1 MNGFKGYFWNLFK
14 FKSSLLLY
22 EGSGKLKINHV
33 TSHCP
38 AIARLVG
45 LYCGTKLAKLHL
57 TKQSASPDI
66 SLSHFAT
73 PRSLCRLTISSPH

>member
-22 EGSGKLKINHV
+22 EGSGKLKINQV

-38 AIARLVG
+38 RDCKVGGVVLWYEARE
-45 LYCGTKLAKLHL
+45 A
-57 TKQSASPDI
+57 ASHKTI
-66 SLSHFAT
+66 SL
-73 PRSLCRLTISSPH
+73 P